1 MKARGLQPGDDTSL
15 FAALD
20 AMNRDTVDSDG
31 DGTPDVQEIEN
42 DTDPNSP
49 APVSLVGHTGPNA
62 GCGGGQKEDFAGHRP
77 ASAIGLGGSLMLLW
91 WRRRKRTR

>member
-1 MKARGLQPGDDTSL
+1 MKARGLQPEDESSL

-20 AMNRDTVDSDG
+20 AMARDNVDSDG

-49 APVSLVGHTGPNA
+49 AAVSLTGHAGPNA
-62 GCGGGQKEDFAGHRP
+62 GCGGGEKEDDSGKP
-77 ASAIGLGGSLMLLW
+77 ASAIGLAGSLIVLFL
-91 WRRRKRTR
+91 RRRAR